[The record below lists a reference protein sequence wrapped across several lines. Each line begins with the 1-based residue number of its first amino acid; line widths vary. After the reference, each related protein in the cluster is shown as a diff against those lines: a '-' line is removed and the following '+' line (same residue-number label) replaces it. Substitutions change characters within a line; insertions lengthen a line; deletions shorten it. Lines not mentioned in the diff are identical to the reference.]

1 MVERESKVKTKANT
15 KKKLLIAAGVVVVA
29 LAAALVFI
37 SNYLVNYAIGRSGN
51 GGDREVALEVDAPAD
66 SVEAVMEDNRAAYKS
81 KIDTFTK
88 EHPGRDV
95 TLTADDGLTLHGV
108 YYANAETADTHHWA
122 LVLHGYRGDYTGALQ
137 LAAPYYEAGYQVIAP
152 DLRAC
157 GESEGDYVGMGWLD
171 RKDILRWIDFILAD
185 DPQAKIVIHGI
196 SMGAATTMMTAG
208 ESTPDNVKAF
218 VEDCGYTS
226 VWDIFSSELQLRFG
240 LPEFPILY
248 TASGVARLRAGYS
261 FTEASA
267 LAQVAHCEKP
277 MLFIHGTADDFI
289 PYEMMDT
296 LYNAKPG
303 DNKAELTAEGAG
315 HGEAMYA
322 LGDSYIQSAENAK
335 TLVLLRLIW
344 RNASD
349 SIGKSGTAKAVPLL
363 CCLGRIRR
371 TMQQGRGEN
380 AVYRYRVFPVG
391 NREGAAA
398 KP

>member
-88 EHPGRDV
+88 GHPGRDV

-108 YYANAETADTHHWA
+108 CYANAETADTHRWA

-171 RKDILRWIDFILAD
+171 RKDVLQWIDYIIEQ
-185 DPQAKIVIHGI
+185 DPEAKIVVHGI

-267 LAQVAHCEKP
+267 LTQVARCEKP

-322 LGDSYIQSAENAK
+322 LGDSYWD
-335 TLVLLRLIW
+335 T
-344 RNASD
+344 
-349 SIGKSGTAKAVPLL
+349 
-363 CCLGRIRR
+363 
-371 TMQQGRGEN
+371 
-380 AVYRYRVFPVG
+380 VFDFIAPYM
-391 NREGAAA
+391 A
-398 KP
+398 